1 MRKTYKYIISF
12 IIISTLC
19 VGGITCNAAII
30 SQDIGSDQ
38 FAVILGLSDFNYV
51 SHFSGYAPE
60 YGSGSTTTGVDV
72 HVRYDGSVSY
82 NRETYTI
89 NIPLY
94 LTGIENG
101 TIQFCLGSSESHL
114 DSLDVVSYN
123 VLVDGVSSTY
133 TDGLEYL
140 GKIGSSDFTGTGSN
154 VGTKTYYFKLWQI
167 TWEGNIDVLQ
177 LNVSNSDTAVTQ
189 TPFAFGMTGASFLG
203 ADVQIATIV
212 SQITN
217 ISQGIEQLKI
227 YVDQVESNQITI
239 IGKIEDVIDA
249 LSSIEDLKDQME
261 QILSAEAFDA
271 ANGTTIVQDIQV
283 NNSKQVTVL
292 NDLRQYSNI
301 LNQYHN
307 NTIVSDIGEVFADN
321 ASSIADIV
329 SVAPVATLIAD
340 VTIGVIPL
348 QELLLTVFVIV
359 LLSFILFGKK
369 A

>member
-30 SQDIGSDQ
+30 SQDIGADQ

-60 YGSGSTTTGVDV
+60 FGSGTTSTGVDV

-101 TIQFCLGSSESHL
+101 TIQFCLGSSDTHL
-114 DSLDVVSYN
+114 DSLNVVSYN
-123 VLVDGVSSTY
+123 VLVDGVSTTY
-133 TDGLEYL
+133 SDGLEYL
-140 GKIGSSDFTGTGSN
+140 GKIGSAEFTGTGSN
-154 VGTKTYYFKLWQI
+154 LGTKTYYFKLWQI

-177 LNVSNSDTAVTQ
+177 LNVTNDDTTVTQ
-189 TPFAFGMTGASFLG
+189 TPFAFGLTGASFLG
-203 ADVQIATIV
+203 ADVQMATIV

-217 ISQGIEQLKI
+217 ISQGIEDLKI

-239 IGKIEDVIDA
+239 IGKIEDVIEA
-249 LSSIEDLKDQME
+249 LKSIDDLKDQME
-261 QILSAEAFDA
+261 QILSAEAFDQ

-292 NDLRQYSNI
+292 NDLRSYSQT
-301 LNQYHN
+301 LNNYYNPNVVDNAITVLEQSEDSIELLGTLSTTMPLISSV
-307 NTIVSDIGEVFADN
+307 TIAGRPLEGLLIWVFA
-321 ASSIADIV
+321 
-329 SVAPVATLIAD
+329 
-340 VTIGVIPL
+340 
-348 QELLLTVFVIV
+348 IV
-359 LLSFILFGKK
+359 LLSYVLFGKK

>member
-30 SQDIGSDQ
+30 SQDIGADQ

-51 SHFSGYAPE
+51 SHIGAYAPE
-60 YGSGSTTTGVDV
+60 YGSGTTSTGVDV

-101 TIQFCLGSSESHL
+101 TIQFCLGSSETHL

-123 VLVDGVSSTY
+123 VLVDGVSTAF

-140 GKIGSSDFTGTGSN
+140 GKIGSAEFTGTGSN
-154 VGTKTYYFKLWQI
+154 LGTKTYYFKLWQI

-177 LNVSNSDTAVTQ
+177 LNVTNSDTTATQ
-189 TPFAFGMTGASFLG
+189 TPFAFGLTGASFLG

-261 QILSAEAFDA
+261 QILSAEAFDQ

-292 NDLRQYSNI
+292 NDLRSYSQTLNNYYNPNVVNNATRVI
-301 LNQYHN
+301 NQYKDIISN
-307 NTIVSDIGEVFADN
+307 LVSISTTLPLITGVSIGGFSIENLITVVFA
-321 ASSIADIV
+321 
-329 SVAPVATLIAD
+329 
-340 VTIGVIPL
+340 
-348 QELLLTVFVIV
+348 IV
-359 LLSFILFGKK
+359 LLSYVIFGKK